1 MFYKLHEDDVKVGFF
16 IVLLILLFLALFCDI
31 YLKVSF
37 VQKHIEQIEAVPTPT
52 PTVLYEE
59 FYRL

>member
-1 MFYKLHEDDVKVGFF
+1 MFYKLQGDDVKVGFF

-59 FYRL
+59 F

>member
-37 VQKHIEQIEAVPTPT
+37 VQKHIEQIEAVSTPT

-59 FYRL
+59 FYGL